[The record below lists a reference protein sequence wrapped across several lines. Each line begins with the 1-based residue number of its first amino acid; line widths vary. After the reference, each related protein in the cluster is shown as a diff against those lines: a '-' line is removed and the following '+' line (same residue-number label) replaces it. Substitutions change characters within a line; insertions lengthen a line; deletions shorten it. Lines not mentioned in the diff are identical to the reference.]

1 MKKLYTEPTIVV
13 IELRDLDD
21 VCMVQSVG
29 SVESGGPGNG
39 IPAEAPSRRTSDWSD
54 YERY

>member
-13 IELRDLDD
+13 IELGDMDD
-21 VCMVQSVG
+21 VCMVQSTV
-29 SVESGGPGNG
+29 SLESGGDGNS
-39 IPAEAPSRRTSDWSD
+39 IPAEASSRRSSSWDD

>member
-13 IELRDLDD
+13 IELGDVDD
-21 VCMVQSVG
+21 VCMVQSTG
-29 SVESGGPGNG
+29 SLEAGGSGNG
-39 IPAEAPSRRTSDWSD
+39 IPAEAPSRRSSSWDD